1 MESDAEAPA
10 KSESETE
17 EQINKENEL
26 EVPIVS
32 KTKSP
37 NIRKRL
43 SHISPRRQHV
53 VLPYVRHVRWSVTT
67 EEKVYW
73 PVVVNLRGV
82 EGIFPPQSAGLQND
96 SKTVEYQLS
105 VSLYDLN
112 FRHFFG
118 RQWIGPYSSM
128 NANQKKPKLKY
139 NQNVYFHTSLSNAS
153 IAGIVEVIA
162 TVREEDTGKQK
173 KSSCG
178 WGLIHVFKS
187 NEDLPDFGRA
197 SSLPVQK
204 VQMYYGTPRAL
215 LFMEEPIEGN
225 SYLKPIPDCMLSYTL
240 GTHKALLDV
249 MNLIPENVIIGS
261 NDMVP
266 GLQESQ
272 TPGKD
277 QLKKPKSMR
286 KVACQLEHV
295 NIQLH
300 PTVDKFEEELSEL
313 LHKDRVERDGRATSG
328 TQVTIVERRL
338 LVGIHNGWGFLDKP
352 QILHLDLHTD
362 KSKSLKPTASP
373 SVRRSKKFQQ
383 SSQKTDD
390 TGMTFLTLQNKIQ
403 LGELLEDPMVA
414 ITFTLEYVIGEPLS
428 EEDRKVSS
436 RNARGNTRTVSI
448 RWAAWNPFL
457 AQSSYEIRLALNGG
471 PSPAP
476 DEEFIYKLPDTKM
489 QNEQVSKTAGGILA
503 FSFSFQDQE
512 GGYSGMP
519 SAGMLGAGGMMSDGL
534 MPGGMM
540 PPSGGYMP
548 GSMASMQSGEGSEMM
563 DSSGLRKPPSGR
575 TPRGIGMY
583 GNQGVM
589 DMRRPSMASVGLSE
603 STTARYTMDGHTPG
617 SGPMSLQVPQMM
629 PQSGMSHQQQMMQ
642 QQQQQQMMMG
652 PQGVMSGPQMFPPGP
667 QGYMMYPQGMP
678 QQSMYGPQQGMYGME
693 ISHMSMSSRQVGM
706 STEMNELP
714 FTPVHAPIVVQPHA
728 NIGAQGLSRAAY
740 ARLFNAG
747 FPPILDRNSEPPEVI
762 DPRQDRRLDLNK
774 ENADPL
780 QCNEIVFQFLAFS
793 KMMAFEATGPKS
805 ETNTVFFTFQFY
817 RCPQVTTERMRLAK
831 PENEL
836 SSDRY
841 SIPYILQKVQPSTTD
856 PQGQPGMEV
865 RYHMDPACMKPGE
878 NALFL
883 KHLSQQVLHID
894 VWDGDTLLLMGSCG
908 VQLKYLCRCGSEA
921 VQTTFELDV
930 ITTEYEN
937 DPNLVSSNINQAG
950 GIQPM
955 GVKTSLKGKLH
966 LRMANIGQ
974 KTDPKSTLADQ
985 LKPLNSLLPHV
996 GGKKS
1001 VSQLKKIARAKHLA
1015 DTHHEVKSM
1024 LMSHKDQMVPEKDTN
1039 REGDAER
1046 NRKLSRLHAVRQAEG
1061 IDNKVNT
1068 IMSYKTEKS
1077 ERMRDYKTM
1086 EIYRLQTKKD
1096 GIMNMLSQTISTN
1109 YTVHPSFGTSEFFE
1123 YVFKNPFNVQQT
1135 ITVEFDDK
1143 ELSVVTDPREW
1154 RYFKKLYELQGEVEE
1169 GMFNNQSK
1177 SHYVE
1182 IFLRPKETVQIPFKY
1197 LTLTADESV
1206 QPQGPVDP
1214 FKQKNED
1221 DEDVKKPPTQ
1231 TMNEKNIRVFF
1242 KSEDGKAV
1250 SILHVKVEPQPHI
1263 IDQTFRFYHP
1273 EQSFLKKSI
1282 RMPPFQSLPGAP
1294 VGGPG
1299 LSQVFV
1305 RCSNSHVICDSKS
1318 TQPGEPTD
1326 VFLKVALGPSPQSKR
1341 FFVAMYFD
1349 PFMSRP
1355 VQIWQFYVHALQRVD
1370 VACVE
1375 GQTSRFD
1382 LLLRGTQAS
1391 RLVKCYSSH
1400 PNEMQMYPSE
1410 QFMLTAGAVHEMTVA
1425 VRPMKAGNKFF
1436 YINVVDVEYHQL
1448 IRSWLVC
1455 VSCRAPMV
1463 SRSFDV
1469 VLPMG
1474 GGKGSSKRIPYTN
1487 PYPHKKVFVLLNNRE
1502 DLLQFRESR
1511 LEIEGGETQTIGLRF
1526 TPVTKAGSVEI
1537 MVFINDEDDKNEE
1550 TFKIMVTYQ

>member
-1 MESDAEAPA
+1 MESDVDKEVTKTPP
-10 KSESETE
+10 KESP
-17 EQINKENEL
+17 QRILNRI
-26 EVPIVS
+26 VP
-32 KTKSP
+32 T
-37 NIRKRL
+37 L
-43 SHISPRRQHV
+43 RQHA
-53 VLPYVRHVRWSVTT
+53 VLPYIRHQRWSVAT
-67 EEKVYW
+67 EEKEYT
-73 PVVVNLRGV
+73 PVCVHLQGV
-82 EGIFPPQSAGLQND
+82 EGLFPPRNTGPQNE

-105 VSLYDLN
+105 ISLYDLN

-118 RQWIGPYSSM
+118 RQWIGPYTSM

-139 NQNVYFHTSLSNAS
+139 NQNVYFHTSLGNAS
-153 IAGIVEVIA
+153 LAGVVEAVA
-162 TVREEDTGKQK
+162 TVREEDGKQK
-173 KSSCG
+173 KSTCA
-178 WGLIHVFKS
+178 WGLIRIFKS

-197 SSLPVQK
+197 SNLPVQK
-204 VQMYYGTPRAL
+204 IQMFYGTPRAL
-215 LFMEEPIEGN
+215 FFMEEPIESDSN
-225 SYLKPIPDCMLSYTL
+225 LKPIPDCVLSYTL

-249 MNLIPENVIIGS
+249 MNLIPENVIVAS
-261 NDMVP
+261 NDMIP

-286 KVACQLEHV
+286 KIACQLEHV
-295 NIQLH
+295 NIQLL

-338 LVGIHNGWGFLDKP
+338 LVGVHNGWGFLDKP
-352 QILHLDLHTD
+352 QIFHLDLHQD

-383 SSQKTDD
+383 SSQKTEDS
-390 TGMTFLTLQNKIQ
+390 TTFLTLQNKIE

-436 RNARGNTRTVSI
+436 CVARGNTRTVSI

-489 QNEQVSKTAGGILA
+489 QHENVSKTAGGILA
-503 FSFSFQDQE
+503 FSFSFLGQNE
-512 GGYSGMP
+512 GYGGMP
-519 SAGMLGAGGMMSDGL
+519 SAAMLGPGGMMSDG
-534 MPGGMM
+534 MMQGMSGMM
-540 PPSGGYMP
+540 PAGSGFMP
-548 GSMASMQSGEGSEMM
+548 GSMASMQSGEGSDMMM

-575 TPRGIGMY
+575 SPSGFGMY
-583 GNQGVM
+583 ANQGAM
-589 DMRRPSMASVGLSE
+589 AMRRPSMASVGQSE
-603 STTARYTMDGHTPG
+603 CTTTRTAMDQTPG

-629 PQSGMSHQQQMMQ
+629 PQGGMSHQQQLMQQQ
-642 QQQQQQMMMG
+642 QQQQQQMMMQQGMG
-652 PQGVMSGPQMFPPGP
+652 PQGGMSVPQMYPPGP
-667 QGYMMYPQGMP
+667 QGYMMHP

-728 NIGAQGLSRAAY
+728 NAGAQGLSRAAY

-747 FPPILDRNSEPPEVI
+747 FEPILDRNSEPPEVI
-762 DPRQDRRLDLNK
+762 DPRQQRRLDLSK
-774 ENADPL
+774 ENSDPL

-793 KMMAFEATGPKS
+793 KMMTFEATGPKT
-805 ETNTVFFTFQFY
+805 ETKTVFFTFQFY
-817 RCPQVTTERMRLAK
+817 RCPQVTTERMMLAK

-841 SIPYILQKVQPSTTD
+841 SVPYILQKIQPDGNMTQA
-856 PQGQPGMEV
+856 PPGMEV

-883 KHLSQQVLHID
+883 KHLFQQVLHID
-894 VWDGDTLLLMGSCG
+894 VWDGDTLLLMGSCA

-937 DPNLVSSNINQAG
+937 DPNIVNSNINQVG
-950 GIQPM
+950 GLQAF
-955 GVKTSLKGKLH
+955 GVKTYVKGKLH

-974 KTDPKSTLADQ
+974 KTDPKSTLADH
-985 LKPLNSLLPHV
+985 LKPLNTLLPHM
-996 GGKKS
+996 GGKKKS
-1001 VSQLKKIARAKHLA
+1001 ESQLKKVARAKHVA
-1015 DTHHEVKSM
+1015 DKNHEVQAM

-1039 REGDAER
+1039 REGDAEK
-1046 NRKLSRLHAVRQAEG
+1046 NRKLSRIHAVRQAQG

-1077 ERMRDYKTM
+1077 DRMRDYKTI

-1096 GIMNMLSQTISTN
+1096 GIMSMLSQTISTN
-1109 YTVHPSFGTSEFFE
+1109 YTVHPSFGSSEFFE

-1143 ELSVVTDPREW
+1143 ELHVVTDPREW
-1154 RYFKKLYELQGEVEE
+1154 RYFKRLYELQGEVEE
-1169 GMFNNQSK
+1169 GMFNKQSK
-1177 SHYVE
+1177 AQYVE

-1197 LTLTADESV
+1197 LTFTADESV

-1221 DEDVKKPPTQ
+1221 DEDIKKPPSQ
-1231 TMNEKNIRVFF
+1231 TMNEKSIKVYF
-1242 KSEDGKAV
+1242 KNEDGKPV
-1250 SILHVKVEPQPHI
+1250 SILNVNVEPQPHI

-1299 LSQVFV
+1299 LNQVFV

-1326 VFLKVALGPSPQSKR
+1326 VFLKVAMGPSPQSKR

-1349 PFMSRP
+1349 PFMARP

-1391 RLVKCYSSH
+1391 RLVRCYSSH
-1400 PNEMQMYPSE
+1400 PNEMQMFPGD

-1425 VRPMKAGNKFF
+1425 VRPMKEGNKFF
-1436 YINVVDVEYHQL
+1436 YINIVDVEYHQL

-1455 VSCRAPMV
+1455 VTCRPPMV

-1474 GGKGSSKRIPYTN
+1474 GGKGCSKRIPYTN

-1526 TPVTKAGSVEI
+1526 TPVTKAGSVEV

-1550 TFKIMVTYQ
+1550 TFKITATYQ

>member
-1 MESDAEAPA
+1 MES
-10 KSESETE
+10 K
-17 EQINKENEL
+17 L
-26 EVPIVS
+26 EVTQNPPNQ
-32 KTKSP
+32 SP
-37 NIRKRL
+37 KKRL
-43 SHISPRRQHV
+43 SHVSSRRQHT
-53 VLPYVRHVRWSVTT
+53 VLPYVQHVRWSVET
-67 EEKVYW
+67 EKVYH
-73 PVVVNLRGV
+73 PMCVHLQGV
-82 EGIFPPQSAGLQND
+82 EGIFPPQCTAGPQNET
-96 SKTVEYQLS
+96 KTVEYQLS
-105 VSLYDLN
+105 VGLYDLN

-118 RQWIGPYSSM
+118 RQWVGPFASM

-139 NQNVYFHTSLSNAS
+139 NQNVYFHTSLGNAS
-153 IAGIVEVIA
+153 IAGVVEVVA
-162 TVREEDTGKQK
+162 TVREEDGKQK
-173 KSSCG
+173 KFSCG

-197 SSLPVQK
+197 SNLPVQK
-204 VQMYYGTPRAL
+204 IQMYYGTPRAL
-215 LFMEEPIEGN
+215 LFMEEPIESN
-225 SYLKPIPDCMLSYTL
+225 SMLKPIPDCMLSYTL

-277 QLKKPKSMR
+277 QLKKPRSVR
-286 KVACQLEHV
+286 KIGCQLEHV

-313 LHKDRVERDGRATSG
+313 LHKDRIERDGRTTSG

-383 SSQKTDD
+383 SSQKADD
-390 TGMTFLTLQNKIQ
+390 SGMTFLTMPNKIQ
-403 LGELLEDPMVA
+403 LGDLLEDPMVA

-436 RNARGNTRTVSI
+436 RVARGNTRTVSI

-489 QNEQVSKTAGGILA
+489 QHENVSKTAGGILA

-512 GGYSGMP
+512 GVYSGMP
-519 SAGMLGAGGMMSDGL
+519 NSAMLGPGGMMSDGL
-534 MPGGMM
+534 MPGMSGMM
-540 PPSGGYMP
+540 PAGSGYMP
-548 GSMASMQSGEGSEMM
+548 GSMASVQSGDGSEML
-563 DSSGLRKPPSGR
+563 DSGIRKPPSGR
-575 TPRGIGMY
+575 TPR
-583 GNQGVM
+583 
-589 DMRRPSMASVGLSE
+589 
-603 STTARYTMDGHTPG
+603 TPG

-629 PQSGMSHQQQMMQ
+629 QQGGMSHQQQMMQ
-642 QQQQQQMMMG
+642 QQQQQMMMQQGMG
-652 PQGVMSGPQMFPPGP
+652 PQGVMSTPQMFPPGA
-667 QGYMMYPQGMP
+667 QGYMFPQGMP
-678 QQSMYGPQQGMYGME
+678 QQSMYGPQQGLYGME
-693 ISHMSMSSRQVGM
+693 ISHMSASSRQVGM

-728 NIGAQGLSRAAY
+728 NVGAQGLSRAAY

-747 FPPILDRNSEPPEVI
+747 FQPILDRNSEPPEVI
-762 DPRQDRRLDLNK
+762 DPRQDRRLDLTK

-793 KMMAFEATGPKS
+793 KMMAFEATGPKT
-805 ETNTVFFTFQFY
+805 ETSTVFFTFQFY
-817 RCPQVTTERMRLAK
+817 RCPQVTTERMMLAK

-841 SIPYILQKVQPSTTD
+841 SVPYILQRIESKGTISQSP
-856 PQGQPGMEV
+856 PGMEV

-878 NALFL
+878 NTLFL

-894 VWDGDTLLLMGSCG
+894 VWDGDTLLLMGSCA

-937 DPNLVSSNINQAG
+937 DPNLVNSNINHVG
-950 GIQPM
+950 GIQPI

-974 KTDPKSTLADQ
+974 KTDPKSTLAAQ
-985 LKPLNSLLPHV
+985 TIPTVKNPRVMSQTAGNSSYP
-996 GGKKS
+996 GGRLTGS
-1001 VSQLKKIARAKHLA
+1001 FSTSSTTPGMSQWKKIARAKHLA
-1015 DTHHEVKSM
+1015 DTNQEVQAM
-1024 LMSHKDQMVPEKDTN
+1024 LTSHKDQVVPEKDTN
-1039 REGDAER
+1039 REGDSER
-1046 NRKLSRLHAVRQAEG
+1046 NRKLSRIHAVRQAQG

-1096 GIMNMLSQTISTN
+1096 GIMNMLSQTISTT
-1109 YTVHPSFGTSEFFE
+1109 YTLHPSFGTAEFFE

-1135 ITVEFDDK
+1135 VVVEFEDK
-1143 ELSVVTDPREW
+1143 ELNVVTDPREW

-1169 GMFNNQSK
+1169 GMFNKQSK
-1177 SHYVE
+1177 SHHVE

-1197 LTLTADESV
+1197 LTFSADESV

-1214 FKQKNED
+1214 FKQRSED
-1221 DEDVKKPPTQ
+1221 DEDIKKPPTQ
-1231 TMNEKNIRVFF
+1231 TMNEKDIKVFF
-1242 KSEDGKAV
+1242 KSEDGKPV

-1294 VGGPG
+1294 IGGPG
-1299 LSQVFV
+1299 LNQVFV

-1326 VFLKVALGPSPQSKR
+1326 VFLKVAMGPSPQSKR

-1349 PFMSRP
+1349 PFMTRP

-1391 RLVKCYSSH
+1391 RLVRCYSSH
-1400 PNEMQMYPSE
+1400 PNEMQMHPSD
-1410 QFMLTAGAVHEMTVA
+1410 QFMLTAGAVHELTVA

-1474 GGKGSSKRIPYTN
+1474 GGKGCSKRIPYTN
-1487 PYPHKKVFVLLNNRE
+1487 PYPHKKVFNLLNNRE

-1526 TPVTKAGSVEI
+1526 TPVTKPGSVEV

-1550 TFKIMVTYQ
+1550 TFKIMATYQ

>member
-1 MESDAEAPA
+1 ME
-10 KSESETE
+10 
-17 EQINKENEL
+17 KELEL
-26 EVPIVS
+26 EVN
-32 KTKSP
+32 KKSL
-37 NIRKRL
+37 KRIL

-53 VLPYVRHVRWSVTT
+53 VLPYVRHVRWSVTN
-67 EEKVYW
+67 EEKVYC
-73 PVVVNLRGV
+73 PVCVHLRGV
-82 EGIFPPQSAGLQND
+82 EGIFPPQNTGPQND
-96 SKTVEYQLS
+96 TKTVEYQLS

-112 FRHFFG
+112 FRQFFG

-153 IAGIVEVIA
+153 IAGIVEVVA
-162 TVREEDTGKQK
+162 TVREDNGKQK
-173 KSSCG
+173 KFSCG
-178 WGLIHVFKS
+178 WGLIHIFKS

-215 LFMEEPIEGN
+215 LFMEEPIESN
-225 SYLKPIPDCMLSYTL
+225 PDLKPIPDCMLSYTL

-277 QLKKPKSMR
+277 QLKKPKTMR

-313 LHKDRVERDGRATSG
+313 LHKDRVERDGRGTSG

-338 LVGIHNGWGFLDKP
+338 LVGVHNGWGFLDKQ
-352 QILHLDLHTD
+352 QIFHLDLHAD

-383 SSQKTDD
+383 SSQKSDD
-390 TGMTFLTLQNKIQ
+390 SGMAFLTMQNKIQ

-436 RNARGNTRTVSI
+436 RVARGNTRTVSI

-489 QNEQVSKTAGGILA
+489 QHEHVSKTAGGILA
-503 FSFSFQDQE
+503 FSFSFIDQE
-512 GGYSGMP
+512 GGYGGMP
-519 SAGMLGAGGMMSDGL
+519 NAAMLGPGGMMSDGL
-534 MPGGMM
+534 MPGVN
-540 PPSGGYMP
+540 GYMP
-548 GSMASMQSGEGSEMM
+548 GSMASVQSGEGSEMM

-575 TPRGIGMY
+575 TPRGMGMY
-583 GNQGVM
+583 QGVM
-589 DMRRPSMASVGLSE
+589 DMRRPSMASVGMSE
-603 STTARYTMDGHTPG
+603 CTTTRNTMDGQTPG

-629 PQSGMSHQQQMMQ
+629 PQGGMSHQQQMMQ
-642 QQQQQQMMMG
+642 QQQQQMMMQQGMG
-652 PQGVMSGPQMFPPGP
+652 PQGVMSTPQMFPPGP

-714 FTPVHAPIVVQPHA
+714 FTPVHAPIVVQPHGHV
-728 NIGAQGLSRAAY
+728 GAQGLSRAAY

-747 FPPILDRNSEPPEVI
+747 FQPILDRNSEPPEVI

-793 KMMAFEATGPKS
+793 RMMSVEATGPKA

-817 RCPQVTTERMRLAK
+817 RCPQVTTERMMLAK

-841 SIPYILQKVQPSTTD
+841 SIPYILQKIESNGTMS
-856 PQGQPGMEV
+856 QGAPGMEV

-883 KHLSQQVLHID
+883 KHLSQQILHID
-894 VWDGDTLLLMGSCG
+894 VWDGDTLLLMGSCA
-908 VQLKYLCRCGSEA
+908 VQLKYLCRCGSES

-937 DPNLVSSNINQAG
+937 DPNLVNSNINHVG
-950 GIQPM
+950 GIQPI
-955 GVKTSLKGKLH
+955 GVKTYVKGKLH

-1015 DTHHEVKSM
+1015 DTNHEVQAM

-1109 YTVHPSFGTSEFFE
+1109 YTLHPSFGTSEFFE

-1135 ITVEFDDK
+1135 ITVEFDDR
-1143 ELSVVTDPREW
+1143 ELNVVTDPREW

-1169 GMFNNQSK
+1169 GMFNKQSK
-1177 SHYVE
+1177 SHHVE

-1197 LTLTADESV
+1197 LTFAADESV

-1214 FKQKNED
+1214 FKRQNED
-1221 DEDVKKPPTQ
+1221 DEDIKKPPTQ

-1242 KSEDGKAV
+1242 KSEDGKPV
-1250 SILHVKVEPQPHI
+1250 SILYVKVEPQPHI

-1299 LSQVFV
+1299 LNQVFV

-1349 PFMSRP
+1349 PFMTRP
-1355 VQIWQFYVHALQRVD
+1355 VQVWQFYVHALQRVD

-1391 RLVKCYSSH
+1391 RLVRCYSSH
-1400 PNEMQMYPSE
+1400 PNEMQMYPSD

-1526 TPVTKAGSVEI
+1526 TPVTKAGSVEV

>member
-1 MESDAEAPA
+1 ME
-10 KSESETE
+10 
-17 EQINKENEL
+17 KELEL
-26 EVPIVS
+26 EVN
-32 KTKSP
+32 KKSL
-37 NIRKRL
+37 KRIL

-53 VLPYVRHVRWSVTT
+53 VLPYVRHVRWSVTN
-67 EEKVYW
+67 EEKVYC
-73 PVVVNLRGV
+73 PVCVHLRGV
-82 EGIFPPQSAGLQND
+82 EGIFPPQNTGPQND
-96 SKTVEYQLS
+96 TKTVEYQLS

-112 FRHFFG
+112 FRQFFG

-153 IAGIVEVIA
+153 IAGIVEVVA
-162 TVREEDTGKQK
+162 TVREDNGKQK
-173 KSSCG
+173 KFSCG
-178 WGLIHVFKS
+178 WGLIHIFKS

-215 LFMEEPIEGN
+215 LFMEEPIESN
-225 SYLKPIPDCMLSYTL
+225 PDLKPIPDCMLSYTL

-277 QLKKPKSMR
+277 QLKKPKTMR

-313 LHKDRVERDGRATSG
+313 LHKDRVERDGRGTSG

-338 LVGIHNGWGFLDKP
+338 LVGVHNGWGFLDKQ
-352 QILHLDLHTD
+352 QIFHLDLHAD

-383 SSQKTDD
+383 SSQKSDD
-390 TGMTFLTLQNKIQ
+390 SGMAFLTMQNKIQ

-436 RNARGNTRTVSI
+436 RVARGNTRTVSI

-489 QNEQVSKTAGGILA
+489 QHEHVSKTAGGILA
-503 FSFSFQDQE
+503 FSFSFIDQE
-512 GGYSGMP
+512 GGYGGMP
-519 SAGMLGAGGMMSDGL
+519 NAAMLGPGGMMSDGL
-534 MPGGMM
+534 MPGVN
-540 PPSGGYMP
+540 GYMP
-548 GSMASMQSGEGSEMM
+548 GSMASVQSGEGSEMM

-575 TPRGIGMY
+575 TPR
-583 GNQGVM
+583 
-589 DMRRPSMASVGLSE
+589 
-603 STTARYTMDGHTPG
+603 TPG

-629 PQSGMSHQQQMMQ
+629 PQGGMSHQQQMMQ
-642 QQQQQQMMMG
+642 QQQQQMMMQQGMG
-652 PQGVMSGPQMFPPGP
+652 PQGVMSTPQMFPPGP

-714 FTPVHAPIVVQPHA
+714 FTPVHAPIVVQPHGHV
-728 NIGAQGLSRAAY
+728 GAQGLSRAAY

-747 FPPILDRNSEPPEVI
+747 FQPILDRNSEPPEVI

-793 KMMAFEATGPKS
+793 RMMSVEATGPKA

-817 RCPQVTTERMRLAK
+817 RCPQVTTERMMLAK

-841 SIPYILQKVQPSTTD
+841 SIPYILQKIESNGTMS
-856 PQGQPGMEV
+856 QGAPGMEV

-883 KHLSQQVLHID
+883 KHLSQQILHID
-894 VWDGDTLLLMGSCG
+894 VWDGDTLLLMGSCA
-908 VQLKYLCRCGSEA
+908 VQLKYLCRCGSES

-937 DPNLVSSNINQAG
+937 DPNLVNSNINHVG
-950 GIQPM
+950 GIQPI
-955 GVKTSLKGKLH
+955 GVKTYVKGKLH

-996 GGKKS
+996 GGKKTQATPIGKKS
-1001 VSQLKKIARAKHLA
+1001 RVLSQTAGNSSYPGGRLTGSFTSTGDTSGVSQLKKIARAKHLA
-1015 DTHHEVKSM
+1015 DTNHEVQAM

-1109 YTVHPSFGTSEFFE
+1109 YTLHPSFGTSEFFE

-1135 ITVEFDDK
+1135 ITVEFDDR
-1143 ELSVVTDPREW
+1143 ELNVVTDPREW

-1169 GMFNNQSK
+1169 GMFNKQSK
-1177 SHYVE
+1177 SHHVE

-1197 LTLTADESV
+1197 LTFAADESV

-1214 FKQKNED
+1214 FKRQNED
-1221 DEDVKKPPTQ
+1221 DEDIKKPPTQ

-1242 KSEDGKAV
+1242 KSEDGKPV
-1250 SILHVKVEPQPHI
+1250 SILYVKVEPQPHI

-1299 LSQVFV
+1299 LNQVFV

-1349 PFMSRP
+1349 PFMTRP
-1355 VQIWQFYVHALQRVD
+1355 VQVWQFYVHALQRVD

-1391 RLVKCYSSH
+1391 RLVRCYSSH
-1400 PNEMQMYPSE
+1400 PNEMQMYPSD

-1526 TPVTKAGSVEI
+1526 TPVTKAGSVEV